1 MSRWTFRYPRHAV
14 SPGPWWAR
22 ARMALHLLRPQWSRR
37 VGDLPAPLRELRWPP
52 GVVPLGVYRD
62 LTGARHVRLRV
73 PTTPEAAFRS
83 LEAVQDALRAAG
95 LPRLSGG
102 AVGFDVRD
110 DLFDL
115 GTAWLGSG
123 APRGGVLDLPLLQ
136 SGGPDD
142 QPGPG
147 LSLDGVSGR
156 TSGGA
161 PHLLLQADSD
171 LGAVLDRWQTGA
183 AAQGW
188 QVRPPLHGDGQI
200 LLTFT
205 QQRATVTL
213 TGVRLDS
220 GAWGFMLERE
230 TWAHL
235 HRRSSAQTL

>member
-37 VGDLPAPLRELRWPP
+37 VGDLPVPLRDLRWPP

-73 PTTPEAAFRS
+73 PTASEAAFRS
-83 LEAVQDALRAAG
+83 LEAVRDALRAAG
-95 LPRLSGG
+95 LPSLSGG

-115 GTAWLGSG
+115 GTAWLGTG
-123 APRGGVLDLPLLQ
+123 APRGGVLDLPLLHPG
-136 SGGPDD
+136 SPDE

-147 LSLDGVSGR
+147 LTLDGRPGR

-161 PHLLLQADSD
+161 PHVLLPADSD
-171 LGAVLDRWQTGA
+171 LGAVLDRWQAGA

-188 QVRPPLHGDGQI
+188 QVRPPLRGDGQV

-205 QQRATVTL
+205 QLQSTVTL
-213 TGVRLDS
+213 TGVRLPG
-220 GAWGFMLERE
+220 GAWGFTLERD

-235 HRRSSAQTL
+235 HRLSGVQTP